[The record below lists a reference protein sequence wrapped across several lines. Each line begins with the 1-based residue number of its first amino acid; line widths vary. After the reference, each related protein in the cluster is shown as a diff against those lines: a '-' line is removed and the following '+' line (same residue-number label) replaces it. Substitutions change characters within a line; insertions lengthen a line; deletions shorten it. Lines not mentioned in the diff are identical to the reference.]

1 MWEPH
6 KMRPTEH
13 FRWRIK
19 EGKKKKK
26 EEKKRY
32 GEDINAIGY
41 INMYL
46 HVVRGDTT
54 RHPCLA
60 VTMMRPP
67 TRTYCTPASSCIA
80 SKH

>member
-1 MWEPH
+1 MGTAQNETDGAFPLAD
-6 KMRPTEH
+6 KR
-13 FRWRIK
+13 R
-19 EGKKKKK
+19 KKKRKK